1 MSNWTKVI
9 ILLVIISLGIGFGG
23 YLLYKKNY
31 AAPRAEI
38 SQKREQLTTFIENG
52 KQTTNNVVERTTQ
65 LESLYTRSF
74 PTSRPDAA
82 LQYELWLSQMLDF
95 CNMSDAQISR
105 LAYQTPRNS
114 GMAIQNFRV
123 VAQCDMIDLVQ
134 FLYEFYWTPFLH
146 RITTLDITPD
156 ENSEKLNTTM
166 TIQGL
171 TILYRLHQN
180 QPYPLE
186 KQLPNADQSNMQQQ
200 LASGPFAAYKQ
211 MGDVDVFRAVRTGID
226 PTSLTILTG
235 VPTITNDAGDSVTVS
250 RWNLSSEG
258 KTISLQT
265 GEELKIGSFVATIA
279 DIDENFVVLRQNNGL
294 LWVVL
299 LGYKLSDALAVPP
312 NLF

>member
-1 MSNWTKVI
+1 
-9 ILLVIISLGIGFGG
+9 
-23 YLLYKKNY
+23 
-31 AAPRAEI
+31 
-38 SQKREQLTTFIENG
+38 
-52 KQTTNNVVERTTQ
+52 
-65 LESLYTRSF
+65 
-74 PTSRPDAA
+74 
-82 LQYELWLSQMLDF
+82 
-95 CNMSDAQISR
+95 
-105 LAYQTPRNS
+105 
-114 GMAIQNFRV
+114 
-123 VAQCDMIDLVQ
+123 
-134 FLYEFYWTPFLH
+134 
-146 RITTLDITPD
+146 
-156 ENSEKLNTTM
+156 M

-279 DIDENFVVLRQNNGL
+279 DIDENFVCYVKTTDFFGL
-294 LWVVL
+294 FCWGINLATPSRFRRTFSDDAGL
-299 LGYKLSDALAVPP
+299 TRMRYKLPGCS
-312 NLF
+312 